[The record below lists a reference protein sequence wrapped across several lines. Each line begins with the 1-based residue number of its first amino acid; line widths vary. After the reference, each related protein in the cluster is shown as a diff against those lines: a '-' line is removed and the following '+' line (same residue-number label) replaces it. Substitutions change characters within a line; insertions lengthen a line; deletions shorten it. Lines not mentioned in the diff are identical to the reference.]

1 MTTKAVVL
9 AIALSA
15 LAGCSTISNVFK
27 TSKEKEVQPSPLVE
41 LVNPIAIKQIW
52 SVSIGEGEG
61 ILGFRQ
67 KPVVVGDTVY
77 ASDSVDQ
84 LVAIDKATGK
94 FKWKV
99 NPNTAPGVGGWKFW
113 ENNSPVFALSGG
125 PAVYSGLLAIGGRNG
140 EVFAFNAADG
150 SLLWKTMVSSSVIA
164 APLIT
169 ADTVVVRVNDGKVF
183 GLDLATG
190 EKKWQFDRGLPNLTV
205 RGNSSP
211 VLGPGMI
218 LVGYEDGTLIA
229 LGLEDG
235 NRLWEQLVAKPDG
248 RTDLDRMSD
257 IDGEIQVGDREVF
270 VNSYHNSTMA
280 IALNNGQPI
289 WVRDIG
295 GYSGLA
301 LLSDRV
307 IATDKTGNVWAL
319 ERNTGSD
326 LWKQSG
332 LLRRGLTTPVI
343 QGAYVVVSDHEGYTH
358 WLDSSTGD
366 IKGRV
371 KNSDAVIGSPVV
383 SDDGVLFVQSVDGK
397 ISAYSL
403 AQ

>member
-1 MTTKAVVL
+1 MTTKAIVL
-9 AIALSA
+9 AITLSA
-15 LAGCSTISNVFK
+15 LTGCSTISNIFK
-27 TSKEKEVQPSPLVE
+27 TSKEKELEPSPLVE

-61 ILGFRQ
+61 NLGFRQ
-67 KPVVVGDTVY
+67 KPVVVDDTVY
-77 ASDSVDQ
+77 ASDSIDQ
-84 LVAIDKATGK
+84 LVALDKATGK
-94 FKWKV
+94 IKWKV
-99 NPNTAPGVGGWKFW
+99 NPNTAPDVGGWKFW
-113 ENNSPVFALSGG
+113 EKHASTFALSGG

-150 SLLWKTMVSSSVIA
+150 SLLWKSMVSSSVIA

-169 ADTVVVRVNDGKVF
+169 SDTVVVRVNDGNVF

-190 EKKWQFDRGLPNLTV
+190 EKKWQFHRKLPNLTV

-218 LVGYEDGTLIA
+218 LIGYEDGTLVA

-235 NRLWEQLVAKPDG
+235 SRLWEQLVSKPDG
-248 RTDLDRMSD
+248 RTDLERMSD

-280 IALNNGQPI
+280 ISLNNGQPI
-289 WVRDIG
+289 WVREIG
-295 GYSGLA
+295 GYAGLA

-307 IATDKTGNVWAL
+307 ISSDKTGNVWAL
-319 ERNTGSD
+319 ERYTGSD

-332 LLRRGLTTPVI
+332 LLRRGLSTPAI
-343 QGAYVVVSDHEGYTH
+343 QGAYVVVADYEGYTH

-371 KNSDAVIGSPVV
+371 KNSDTVTGSPVV
-383 SDDGVLFVQSVDGK
+383 SDDGILFIQSVDGK

>member
-1 MTTKAVVL
+1 MTTKAIVL
-9 AIALSA
+9 AITLCALT
-15 LAGCSTISNVFK
+15 GCSTISNIFK
-27 TSKEKEVQPSPLVE
+27 TNKEKEVEPSPLVE

-52 SVSIGEGEG
+52 SVSVGEGEG
-61 ILGFRQ
+61 NLGFRQ
-67 KPVVVGDTVY
+67 KPVVVDDTVY

-94 FKWKV
+94 IKWKV
-99 NPNTAPGVGGWKFW
+99 NPDTAPSVGGWKFW
-113 ENNSPVFALSGG
+113 EKHTSTFALSGG
-125 PAVYSGLLAIGGRNG
+125 PAVYAGLLAIGGRNG

-150 SLLWKTMVSSSVIA
+150 SLLWKTMVSSSVIS

-169 ADTVVVRVNDGKVF
+169 SDTVVVRVNDGKVF

-218 LVGYEDGTLIA
+218 LIGYEDGTLVA

-235 NRLWEQLVAKPDG
+235 NRLWEQLVSKPDG
-248 RTDLDRMSD
+248 RTDLDRMAD

-289 WVRDIG
+289 WVREIG
-295 GYSGLA
+295 GYAGLA

-307 IATDKTGNVWAL
+307 ITTDKQGNVWAL
-319 ERNTGSD
+319 ERNSGTD

-332 LLRRGLTTPVI
+332 LLRRGLSTPVI
-343 QGAYVVVSDHEGYTH
+343 QGSYVVVADYEGYTH

-371 KNSDAVIGSPVV
+371 KNSDTVTGSPVV
-383 SDDGVLFVQSVDGK
+383 SDDGILFIQSVDGK